1 MLLACSQAD
10 VTAQI
15 DLLQC
20 EKGKQMALHV
30 SVGTAELAAWRHLP
44 QNAALAREGEVAS
57 KKPRTSRLLQLGD
70 DKFNVPPHT
79 FTSCKQADKA
89 KMERS
94 CQTRSSTTRSEP
106 ALRPVHSKLPGIADR
121 STSWLDA
128 SGWHHLSFPTPYARD
143 VRTRYKVLPRLLAK
157 LVGPLAW
164 DEAPRTPRA
173 LRETTVDF
181 GERLSQ
187 PKQTVK
193 VVNPLSAT
201 RPRLSTTTRILSSS
215 ADSTPSF
222 SLATVHF
229 ERPASSPASGSNV
242 SASAE
247 KKPSSAPVRVVS
259 LERLKAL
266 AEPKRRRSKFIRAKS
281 FVGPIAVTKSKS
293 PKPRLPAQTE
303 TDARRPTSRRE
314 RRGDPGSEARESREP
329 KDAELPETKP
339 PAPNRPT
346 EEGDSLEDCALQ
358 STKNHEATE
367 VHGNSVTFSKTE
379 KSERS
384 FDASPASHARTEK
397 SEYAFSEV
405 SPMSNSRT
413 ERSEYEFEEVSPA
426 SHGKSVHGNSVT
438 FSKTEKSER
447 SFDASPASHA
457 RTEKSEYAFSEVSPM
472 SNSRTERS
480 EYEFEEVSP
489 ASHGKSAPSLAVC
502 TVGMSARFI
511 ATTRSDVE
519 ETSKHGLEDVSPTS
533 NSRTVQSPEHGKVR
547 EWLSFVVLA
556 LKLTCEVHQ
565 SFDIASHARTAE
577 LPDKSYNTSFV
588 PEEESDAQ
596 EPQRVGILRGYNIWK
611 CLILDLLMPRLGIVS
626 WREETGVHCCAFW
639 NAFSVTSRSHVYEIR
654 QIRQLFHVAM
664 GHSLLVASMAFAL
677 LGSCWMMVVLAWQYP
692 WLLHLLF
699 FVASTL
705 SFFALAAACLL
716 LYFIQMAYESDDG
729 ALQLLPQTV
738 GKLLNDSPFEIVEK
752 LSRAIMR
759 PLYDWIRVLLLVNLE
774 LDEDTRKE
782 ILEEMSPEFRR
793 RVFQYSVG
801 QLLPKRLQRFVLG
814 RNYNQARTPENM
826 QDLFEATNAPQ
837 NYKGEI
843 RVRGKSLSRSQ
854 SLNDLLAFLKTVDN
868 SQASLKQSSVI
879 EKILASK
886 VADGAIWT
894 MSQGAVHQYES
905 HLSGRVRTFLENV
918 SKKPE
923 NRLLRVPWAVVNWEL
938 TAARTV
944 LRTMVSLFR
953 EAEEEPETCKKDT

>member
-1 MLLACSQAD
+1 
-10 VTAQI
+10 
-15 DLLQC
+15 
-20 EKGKQMALHV
+20 
-30 SVGTAELAAWRHLP
+30 
-44 QNAALAREGEVAS
+44 
-57 KKPRTSRLLQLGD
+57 
-70 DKFNVPPHT
+70 
-79 FTSCKQADKA
+79 
-89 KMERS
+89 
-94 CQTRSSTTRSEP
+94 
-106 ALRPVHSKLPGIADR
+106 
-121 STSWLDA
+121 
-128 SGWHHLSFPTPYARD
+128 
-143 VRTRYKVLPRLLAK
+143 
-157 LVGPLAW
+157 
-164 DEAPRTPRA
+164 
-173 LRETTVDF
+173 
-181 GERLSQ
+181 
-187 PKQTVK
+187 
-193 VVNPLSAT
+193 
-201 RPRLSTTTRILSSS
+201 
-215 ADSTPSF
+215 
-222 SLATVHF
+222 
-229 ERPASSPASGSNV
+229 
-242 SASAE
+242 
-247 KKPSSAPVRVVS
+247 
-259 LERLKAL
+259 
-266 AEPKRRRSKFIRAKS
+266 
-281 FVGPIAVTKSKS
+281 
-293 PKPRLPAQTE
+293 
-303 TDARRPTSRRE
+303 
-314 RRGDPGSEARESREP
+314 
-329 KDAELPETKP
+329 
-339 PAPNRPT
+339 
-346 EEGDSLEDCALQ
+346 
-358 STKNHEATE
+358 
-367 VHGNSVTFSKTE
+367 
-379 KSERS
+379 
-384 FDASPASHARTEK
+384 
-397 SEYAFSEV
+397 
-405 SPMSNSRT
+405 
-413 ERSEYEFEEVSPA
+413 
-426 SHGKSVHGNSVT
+426 
-438 FSKTEKSER
+438 
-447 SFDASPASHA
+447 
-457 RTEKSEYAFSEVSPM
+457 
-472 SNSRTERS
+472 
-480 EYEFEEVSP
+480 
-489 ASHGKSAPSLAVC
+489 
-502 TVGMSARFI
+502 
-511 ATTRSDVE
+511 
-519 ETSKHGLEDVSPTS
+519 
-533 NSRTVQSPEHGKVR
+533 
-547 EWLSFVVLA
+547 
-556 LKLTCEVHQ
+556 
-565 SFDIASHARTAE
+565 
-577 LPDKSYNTSFV
+577 
-588 PEEESDAQ
+588 
-596 EPQRVGILRGYNIWK
+596 
-611 CLILDLLMPRLGIVS
+611 
-626 WREETGVHCCAFW
+626 
-639 NAFSVTSRSHVYEIR
+639 
-654 QIRQLFHVAM
+654 M

-814 RNYNQARTPENM
+814 RNYNQARTPQNL